1 MQGTFRYPDGSEYTG
16 EWNEDGQRHGLGQLT
31 FSDQAKYRGRFEN
44 GLFSGLGSISYP
56 DGSKYDGEFSQGRYH
71 GLGVF
76 TRCDGMKYEGQLHEG
91 KIFGL
96 GLLTFADGSHGLPRN
111 EGHFENNKLV
121 RREKC
126 PDTIRKAIACA
137 ERAKSQHI

>member
-1 MQGTFRYPDGSEYTG
+1 LSFR
-16 EWNEDGQRHGLGQLT
+16 
-31 FSDQAKYRGRFEN
+31 
-44 GLFSGLGSISYP
+44 
-56 DGSKYDGEFSQGRYH
+56 YDGEFSQGRYH

-111 EGHFENNKLV
+111 EGQFENNKLV

-126 PDTIRKAIACA
+126 TDIIRKAIACA
-137 ERAKSQHI
+137 ERAKSQHV

>member
-1 MQGTFRYPDGSEYTG
+1 MDFSLVLDQFVIPMDRSKNIEKHFVLLFFFIVVIVFR
-16 EWNEDGQRHGLGQLT
+16 
-31 FSDQAKYRGRFEN
+31 
-44 GLFSGLGSISYP
+44 
-56 DGSKYDGEFSQGRYH
+56 YDGEFSQGRYH

-76 TRCDGMKYEGQLHEG
+76 TRCDGMKYEGQLSDG

-111 EGHFENNKLV
+111 EGHFENNKLI

-126 PDTIRKAIACA
+126 TDVIRKAIASA
-137 ERAKSQHI
+137 ERAKSQQI